1 MIFIEKHIRDINTTD
16 QTKKYSQQQ
25 NFYSLSYFSKIR
37 KCTMPSYHGK
47 HFGLSLCR
55 WSIEGHRLLAHL
67 GGPWPTL
74 LFDGLDV
81 PVHHYGGGLRGGWS
95 AGVLH

>member
-1 MIFIEKHIRDINTTD
+1 MT
-16 QTKKYSQQQ
+16 QTKKYFQQL
-25 NFYSLSYFSKIR
+25 NFYSLSYFSFIKIL
-37 KCTMPSYHGK
+37 TMPSYHGK

-55 WSIEGHRLLAHL
+55 WSIEGYRLLAHL
-67 GGPWPTL
+67 GGPGPTL

-81 PVHHYGGGLRGGWS
+81 PVHHYGGGLRGGWG